1 MLNYLA
7 RRAAGCPHVDF
18 TAPAM
23 LMFGEDRMLAARAA
37 DPPDYI
43 ALVHHDPREYGFFGL
58 SYGREIYLWVRD
70 HYRPISL
77 IGAPPLLDDRFGIA
91 LLRRLDARLR
101 NDSDA
106 TGSSPSSSPPGTARA
121 PRP

>member
-7 RRAAGCPHVDF
+7 RRVPGVPYVDF

-23 LMFGEDRMLAARAA
+23 IMFGEDRMLAALAA
-37 DPPDYI
+37 DPPDYV

-58 SYGREIYLWVRD
+58 NYGRAIFLWVRD

-91 LLRRLDARLR
+91 LLQRLDAPRR
-101 NDSDA
+101 SA
-106 TGSSPSSSPPGTARA
+106 SEPTGSSPSSSPQGSAPA